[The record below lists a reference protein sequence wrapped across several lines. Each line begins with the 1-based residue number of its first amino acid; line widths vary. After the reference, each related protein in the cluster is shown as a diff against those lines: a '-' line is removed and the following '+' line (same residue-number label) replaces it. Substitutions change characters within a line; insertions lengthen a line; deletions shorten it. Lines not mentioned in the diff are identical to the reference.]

1 MGSYKNA
8 ITIKE
13 VLNNIAVNKYLIPA
27 IQRKYVWTTEQ
38 IEALFDSIMRGY
50 PINSFMFWKVADD
63 EIKENLMFYE
73 FLRTYDEL
81 NGKNNKHIDTKALG
95 EFEAIID
102 GQQRLTSI
110 YLGLC
115 GSYSCKV
122 PRKNITEE
130 KHLYLD
136 ISKELLEEDERN
148 MLYNF
153 AFLSKS
159 DLKKEKEKNPE
170 ALWFKV
176 NDILVYKDE
185 EDVSDYFEEHNL
197 TKDNFANYRFASK
210 TLKKLYRIVFKDA
223 IINYYEEDS
232 QKEEEVLDIFV
243 RTNSGGTKL
252 SFSDLLMSKTTSQW
266 ENKDKDARKAMEE
279 LEKKVYDCGF
289 KINTDF
295 ILKTCLFLF
304 NDNIKFQIKN
314 FKVDM
319 IKKFEDNW
327 DRIDD
332 SIVAAFNLLKSWGF
346 DELNLTSKNA
356 VIPIVFYIYTKGI
369 ETEITKPTYNKDEKE
384 QIRKWLC
391 LSLLKKVF
399 GGQSDTILTKIKSV
413 MNETEEKG
421 FPLEDIKEAF
431 KGNPTKNLYLTSDYI
446 DSLLHTDI
454 DDPYCYSILS
464 LLYAHLDYNN
474 KRFHKDHLHPKS
486 YFTGLRRKDDMDE
499 ETYKFY
505 KDKANYNSVVNL
517 QLLNGYVN
525 ESKNAT
531 SLKEWVEKNKI
542 DKKFQLIPENVSLDI
557 KDFKIFIK
565 EREVLLKKRLL
576 EVVGYVDDNVEEN

>member
-170 ALWFKV
+170 SLWFKV

-232 QKEEEVLDIFV
+232 QKEEDVLDIFV

-346 DELNLTSKNA
+346 NESNLTSKNA
-356 VIPIVFYIYTKGI
+356 VIPIAYYIYTKEI
-369 ETEITKPTYNKDEKE
+369 ETEITKPTYNKNEKE

-486 YFTGLRRKDDMDE
+486 YFTGLRKKDDMDE

-557 KDFKIFIK
+557 KDFKTFIE
-565 EREVLLKKRLL
+565 ERKILLKKRLL

>member
-1 MGSYKNA
+1 MGSYQTA
-8 ITIKE
+8 ITIND
-13 VLNNIAVNKYLIPA
+13 VLNNIHSRKYLIPA

-38 IEALFDSIMRGY
+38 IESLFDSIMRNY
-50 PINSFMFWKVADD
+50 PINSFMFWKVTDEKIKDD
-63 EIKENLMFYE
+63 LRFYQFLTAYKESDGGNNEYIDVKGKDE
-73 FLRTYDEL
+73 FV
-81 NGKNNKHIDTKALG
+81 AV
-95 EFEAIID
+95 ID

-110 YLGLC
+110 YLGLS
-115 GSYSCKV
+115 GSYVCKG
-122 PRKNITEE
+122 TEE
-130 KHLYLD
+130 KYLYLD
-136 ISKELLEEDERN
+136 ISSPLPEDDERN
-148 MLYNF
+148 MSYNF
-153 AFLSKS
+153 KFLSEN
-159 DLKKEKEKNPE
+159 DLKKEQKNNPD
-170 ALWFKV
+170 AKWFRV
-176 NDILVYKDE
+176 NDILRYKDKDLE
-185 EDVSDYFEEHNL
+185 KVELYFVENNL
-197 TKDNFANYRFASK
+197 TQDDFKDFNFARW
-210 TLKKLYRIVFKDA
+210 TLMKLHRKVFTDQ
-223 IINYYEEDS
+223 IINYYLEDS
-232 QKEEEVLDIFV
+232 QNEEEVLDIFV

-266 ENKDKDARKAMEE
+266 KNKDARKAIEE
-279 LEKKVYDCGF
+279 TKKEVKSCGF
-289 KINTDF
+289 DVNTDF
-295 ILKTCLFLF
+295 VLKTCLFLF

-421 FPLEDIKEAF
+421 FPFKDIKEAF

-454 DDPYCYSILS
+454 NDSYCYSILS

-486 YFTGLRRKDDMDE
+486 YFTGLRKKDDMDE

-565 EREVLLKKRLL
+565 ERETLLKKRLL